1 MQLTKTHKILIS
13 LITIGILVILVIK
26 FTKVGEAP
34 VVDVNNNASTTT
46 KNIPG
51 TGISVENNGGN
62 YTITEVPVESS
73 KSVPIPD
80 LKRPIVFSQALNLS
94 DEAKKILTDSISSL
108 QVKLKNDP
116 KNIGNWILLGTNY
129 KMVGDYAGA
138 SLYWKYASDVSN
150 DSVSLGNLGNL
161 YAYYLK
167 DNAMAEV
174 YYKKA
179 ISRAPTQAYL
189 YIQLSDVYRLIFKDN
204 AKATAILDEGLK
216 QIPNDPSLL
225 DAKKKI

>member
-13 LITIGILVILVIK
+13 LITIGILVILVIN

-34 VVDVNNNASTTT
+34 VTSENNNASTTT
-46 KNIPG
+46 TKIPG
-51 TGISVENNGGN
+51 TDISVDNNGGN
-62 YTITEVPVESS
+62 YTITQVPVEGS
-73 KSVPIPD
+73 KPVPIPD
-80 LKRPIVFSQALNLS
+80 LNRPITFNSALNLS
-94 DEAKKILTDSISSL
+94 DEAKKILTDSISNLQNSL
-108 QVKLKNDP
+108 KKDP

-129 KMVGDYAGA
+129 KITGDYAGA
-138 SLYWKYASDVSN
+138 VLYWKYASDVSN

-167 DNAMAEV
+167 DNAMSEV